1 MTAPLH
7 VVTRHPDFRRLFGAS
22 TVSHLGSSVTTVAL
36 PLTAVSHLGA
46 SPLQMGLLSAGALLP
61 TLLFA
66 VPAGV
71 WLTRLPYRRVLVV
84 TDLLQGLLLAT
95 IPALALL
102 GLLQLWHLVA
112 IVLLTG
118 TCSLLE
124 ALAAESFLP
133 TLVPRDDLLAANG
146 ARALSTSVVTTTGNG
161 LGGALVLLL
170 TAPVSL
176 AVDAC
181 SFLLA
186 AWWTSRISTTGHRPR
201 PPHPPREPLRRRCSA
216 GFRTVLGRPA
226 LRSLTVA
233 ATLGAFAGQVQGVV
247 LVLHLVRELHL
258 TPVVIGLV
266 LAVAGVAGVLGA
278 LAGPTIT
285 AALGHGPTF
294 VAGMVVAGLPGLVLA
309 AAAGPAALVVTAV
322 VAAQLLR
329 GSGPA
334 LYGMNQQTIRQ
345 TLVPPDL
352 LPQALA
358 TWRVLVFGV
367 QPLGALAGGALGE
380 LVGLRTT
387 LVAGSVLMLLAAAV
401 AFAGPLRRLRTLTE
415 PPALQNPVAERSGD
429 HPG

>member
-1 MTAPLH
+1 M
-7 VVTRHPDFRRLFGAS
+7 
-22 TVSHLGSSVTTVAL
+22 
-36 PLTAVSHLGA
+36 
-46 SPLQMGLLSAGALLP
+46 
-61 TLLFA
+61 
-66 VPAGV
+66 
-71 WLTRLPYRRVLVV
+71 
-84 TDLLQGLLLAT
+84 
-95 IPALALL
+95 
-102 GLLQLWHLVA
+102 
-112 IVLLTG
+112 
-118 TCSLLE
+118 
-124 ALAAESFLP
+124 
-133 TLVPRDDLLAANG
+133 
-146 ARALSTSVVTTTGNG
+146 
-161 LGGALVLLL
+161 
-170 TAPVSL
+170 
-176 AVDAC
+176 
-181 SFLLA
+181 
-186 AWWTSRISTTGHRPR
+186 
-201 PPHPPREPLRRRCSA
+201 
-216 GFRTVLGRPA
+216 
-226 LRSLTVA
+226 
-233 ATLGAFAGQVQGVV
+233 
-247 LVLHLVRELHL
+247 
-258 TPVVIGLV
+258 
-266 LAVAGVAGVLGA
+266 AGVLGA

-387 LVAGSVLMLLAAAV
+387 LVAGSVLMLIAAAV